1 MLNPLR
7 KLAFAASLGA
17 GIASFATVASALPVF
32 DAMAIRNAA
41 PPIVEEVQWRWGW
54 GWGWG
59 ARRQTKLASGLLIEN
74 TMRHGNHLGSRAW
87 VSWARAV
94 VQQDHVKIDLIKRV
108 SLMLRDWTAEITR
121 DEIQRRSRRQYSW
134 QLIAT

>member
-1 MLNPLR
+1 VALGMGMGMGRSPADKAR
-7 KLAFAASLGA
+7 QRASNREHDEA
-17 GIASFATVASALPVF
+17 WV
-32 DAMAIRNAA
+32 
-41 PPIVEEVQWRWGW
+41 
-54 GWGWG
+54 
-59 ARRQTKLASGLLIEN
+59 
-74 TMRHGNHLGSRAW
+74 NHLGSRAW